1 MGRGQVNLGRFAV
14 AGAVLAALVC
24 MLAGTATAASA
35 AKATAPC
42 WQRLT
47 LDWAADGRVDKTY
60 PLPCYQQA
68 IAHLGATDRVYS
80 SAEDDIRRA
89 QQRAIAGK
97 GSGGPQTPTAA
108 PDQPATGD
116 GGGVPVPLLVLGG
129 VAILLVA
136 LGAVGFVRR
145 RSSDDDASTT

>member
-1 MGRGQVNLGRFAV
+1 V
-14 AGAVLAALVC
+14 GAVMAALVC
-24 MLAGTATAASA
+24 MLAGTASA
-35 AKATAPC
+35 ARATAPC

-47 LDWAADGRVDKTY
+47 LDWAADGRVDRTY

-68 IAHLGATDRVYS
+68 IAHLGSTDRVYS

-97 GSGGPQTPTAA
+97 SAGGPQTPTAA
-108 PDQPATGD
+108 PDAPATGD
-116 GGGVPVPLLVLGG
+116 GGGVPVPLLALGG

-145 RSSDDDASTT
+145 RSSGDDAGAT

>member
-1 MGRGQVNLGRFAV
+1 MLAAADARLGRRRPGRQDLPASLLP
-14 AGAVLAALVC
+14 AGDRPP
-24 MLAGTATAASA
+24 GT
-35 AKATAPC
+35 
-42 WQRLT
+42 
-47 LDWAADGRVDKTY
+47 
-60 PLPCYQQA
+60 
-68 IAHLGATDRVYS
+68 TDRVYS

-136 LGAVGFVRR
+136 LGAVGFLRR

>member
-1 MGRGQVNLGRFAV
+1 M
-14 AGAVLAALVC
+14 AALVC
-24 MLAGTATAASA
+24 MLAGTASAASA

-47 LDWAADGRVDKTY
+47 LDWAADGRVDKIY
-60 PLPCYQQA
+60 PLACYQQA

-97 GSGGPQTPTAA
+97 GGSGPQTPTAA
-108 PDQPATGD
+108 PDAPATDG

-136 LGAVGFVRR
+136 LGAVGFLRR